1 MKTQSILKLA
11 VASLVILALAGCR
24 KEKPAPQ
31 PEPPRPQPEV
41 PEFTEGLTVVADY
54 YGDAYGVGY
63 DDYELYFQIGAKNSD
78 GAFAA
83 SSSRRPSRPR

>member
-41 PEFTEGLTVVADY
+41 PEFTEGLMETHTASDTT
-54 YGDAYGVGY
+54 
-63 DDYELYFQIGAKNSD
+63 IMNST
-78 GAFAA
+78 
-83 SSSRRPSRPR
+83 SR